1 MSSSSRG
8 STVPGSRPEPRPGL
22 PRDAK
27 VLLGGVGLDAL
38 GTGLVLPFLVVYL
51 HEVRHLS
58 LAVVGLLAAVPP
70 TVALLL
76 LAPIGVLIDR
86 VGPRRI
92 QVCALISQIAGA
104 LLLSQAAGV
113 GSAALAQALIG
124 VGHAAFWPASQS
136 LVSEIVGSAQRQRYF
151 GISFTLLNAGIGVG
165 GMVAGLVVTVS
176 RPETFTWIY
185 IGDSLSFVVP
195 VLLLL
200 GPLRHVGNGHRAPEA
215 SAETAASVSSAA
227 TVSTAATATAAAA
240 EAAAPAPS
248 GSYREVL
255 ADRPFR
261 TVLVVT
267 FLSSFVGYSQMEA
280 GWTAFART
288 VADASTRVN
297 GLSFAVNT
305 AVIVGLQLR
314 VIKLIDGRRRT
325 RMLSLMSGIWALSW
339 LVMGLS
345 GLVPGTG
352 VAAVLLLASSGIFA
366 LGETLLSPMGP
377 AITNDLA
384 PDHLRGRYNAANSL
398 LFQVAAIL
406 GPSAAGV
413 MLGAHLGALYVG
425 TLLLGC
431 ALLVVMLQRAERVL
445 PPVANGVR
453 VSAPAGPVGSAP
465 SDGEAGDVAPAVA
478 AAFGNEEL
486 EPHADVDALAGR
498 V

>member
-165 GMVAGLVVTVS
+165 GMIAGLVVTVS

-215 SAETAASVSSAA
+215 SAETGAS
-227 TVSTAATATAAAA
+227 VSTAATA
-240 EAAAPAPS
+240 EAATPARS

-288 VADASTRVN
+288 VADASTRVI

-305 AVIVGLQLR
+305 AVIVGLQLL

-352 VAAVLLLASSGIFA
+352 FAAVLLLASSGIFA

-453 VSAPAGPVGSAP
+453 VPAPAGPVGTAP
-465 SDGEAGDVAPAVA
+465 SDVEAGDAAPAVA